1 MKINVLILLIVS
13 SILVGC
19 ASTQSRH
26 RRKSFSPPKLRLIDK
41 EENKSQVEKRIIL
54 YQATIN
60 LNVKNIDTANSYL
73 KLIAEK
79 NGGYAMSMG
88 NKNTEIRVKAEKL
101 NEAILEIA
109 NTGKIKSKNIYGND
123 VTDEY
128 YDHEIRLDNAK
139 KARQR
144 YLELLAKAE
153 NVETTLKVE
162 KELERLNGEIDLLE
176 GKLNRLNHLNEYSTI
191 TIYLQERKK
200 LGILGYVTVGL
211 YEGIKWLFVRN

>member
-1 MKINVLILLIVS
+1 MKTKVLILLVIS

-19 ASTQSRH
+19 STSNSPMRNTLSVSRESKGKDKTET
-26 RRKSFSPPKLRLIDK
+26 KSPI
-41 EENKSQVEKRIIL
+41 EKRVII
-54 YQATIN
+54 YHATIN
-60 LNVKNIDTANSYL
+60 LNVKNIDSANSYL

-88 NKNTEIRVKAEKL
+88 NRNTEIRVKAEKL

-123 VTDEY
+123 VTNEY
-128 YDHEIRLDNAK
+128 YDYEIRLDNAK

-176 GKLNRLNHLNEYSTI
+176 GKLNRLDHLNEYSTI

-200 LGILGYVTVGL
+200 LGILGYVSVGL
-211 YEGIKWLFVRN
+211 YESIKWLFVRN